1 MSDYENLVGEGIDF
15 ENYNLQEEIEKYEGY
30 EPKGYQLLCRIYKP
44 IIEKETKGGIILTD
58 TDIYK
63 KAQDAQITNFVG
75 LVIKISPAVYKDQER
90 YRLTGEYCQVGDW
103 ITFKRAYGDTFC
115 YNGLPTITIDEERI
129 LGVVKDPRKI
139 TKILNN

>member
-15 ENYNLQEEIEKYEGY
+15 ENYNLQEQIKKYDGY
-30 EPKGYQLLCRIYKP
+30 EPAGYQLLCRIYKP
-44 IIEKETKGGIILTD
+44 VIEEKTKGGIFLTD
-58 TDIYK
+58 TELHK

-75 LVIKISPAVYKDQER
+75 LVVKIAPAVYKDEER
-90 YRLTGEYCQVGDW
+90 YKLTGKYCQVGDW

-129 LGVVKDPRKI
+129 LGIVKDPRKI
-139 TKILNN
+139 SKILNN